1 MTLKRL
7 EASGRIYIVTPTKV
21 DCDEFSYDYATGNAT
36 LRSADR
42 MVAII
47 TTGNPTPLRVKN
59 VIWNLAEDK
68 ITATDV
74 SGGAPW

>member
-1 MTLKRL
+1 
-7 EASGRIYIVTPTKV
+7 
-21 DCDEFSYDYATGNAT
+21 
-36 LRSADR
+36 

-47 TTGNPTPLRVKN
+47 TTGNPTPLRMKN

-74 SGGAPW
+74 SGGAPRSRSCGSPLHERFRIEYTLHRAAWWLLALRGRRTR